1 MRVLQRLGFTLGL
14 LAGLVA
20 APGIAH
26 AGFTTFTTKASFD
39 AAIAGLGGVQ
49 TVNFDSVAS
58 GTTFPSGTGTGG
70 LTFTYAIAGP
80 STLEVSS
87 TFGTTS
93 GTNYLGLDNPD
104 TAFYL
109 GDSFT
114 INFNRSVQA
123 VGLYVIAGS
132 DAEAGDMQLSAGGGT
147 VFNSATFDVAVSDGE
162 AFYLGLVQSDPGLA
176 FTSATVQM
184 TLTPGAFL
192 AVTVDDITSAVTA
205 VPEPETWAL
214 MLIGLGVLARARR
227 RKR

>member
-1 MRVLQRLGFTLGL
+1 MRVLQKLGFTLGL
-14 LAGLVA
+14 LLGLVVW
-20 APGIAH
+20 PGIAH
-26 AGFTTFTTKASFD
+26 GGFTDYTTKASFD

-49 TVNFDSVAS
+49 TVTFDSVAS

-93 GTNYLGLDNPD
+93 GTNYLGLDNSD

-132 DAEAGDMQLSAGGGT
+132 DAQAGDMQLSAGAGT
-147 VFNSATFDVAVSDGE
+147 VFNSASFDVLVSDGQ

-176 FTSATVQM
+176 FTSATVRM
-184 TLTPGAFL
+184 TFTPGAFL

-214 MLIGLGVLARARR
+214 MLIGLAALARARR
-227 RKR
+227 RKH